1 MTTMQ
6 PADDLLEH
14 APAAWRRPGVVFV
27 VYAYRIVVAL
37 VAATPFALLF
47 GASLGGFPRADALLF
62 DDGGM
67 FLAEVIRRSSS
78 ALSPLFTGALIV
90 VALAAIASIVPLAA
104 LIGALATKG
113 RVTARDLGAMALRP
127 VGTFALLFGAF
138 AFVQA
143 IVFAIFSGI
152 GGAIARRSSLETPTA
167 DKTRWAVLLL
177 GFFVVCLLGVWH
189 DLARVAV
196 VRDELRFKVAVR
208 RGLRTLRTSHVRV
221 FGAWAVRA
229 LLGLVGIYAALSI
242 GSRLGVDS
250 TGKVVSGFLVYQAS
264 VVLALFLRASWLASA
279 IRHVDQTRPVV
290 VVAPEPE
297 LPEAP
302 AAEAPIV
309 EAPAPEASSSDE
321 VPQEKPASNPVNG
334 EALPEVPAELAAG
347 NSDAPD
353 NLDART

>member
-6 PADDLLEH
+6 PADDSFEP

-27 VYAYRIVVAL
+27 VYAYRIVIAL
-37 VAATPFALLF
+37 VVAMPFALMF
-47 GASLGGFPRADALLF
+47 GAALGGFPRADALLF
-62 DDGGM
+62 DDGAM
-67 FLAEVIRRSSS
+67 FLAEVLRRSSS
-78 ALSPLFTGALIV
+78 ALAPLFTGAVTII
-90 VALAAIASIVPLAA
+90 ALAAIASIVPLAA
-104 LIGALATKG
+104 LIGALGTKG

-127 VGTFALLFGAF
+127 VGPFALLFGAF

-152 GGAIARRSSLETPTA
+152 GGALARRSSFETPTG
-167 DKTRWAVLLL
+167 DKIRWAVLFI
-177 GFFVVCLLGVWH
+177 GFLFVCLLGVWH

-196 VRDELRFKVAVR
+196 VRDELRFKVALR
-208 RGLRTLRTSHVRV
+208 RGLRTLRMNHVRV

-229 LLGLVGIYAALSI
+229 LLGLIGIYAALSI

-250 TGKVVSGFLVYQAS
+250 SAKVFIGFLVYQAS
-264 VVLALFLRASWLASA
+264 IVLALFLRASWLASA

-297 LPEAP
+297 LPEASVSEAP
-302 AAEAPIV
+302 AAEAP
-309 EAPAPEASSSDE
+309 PASDVPEEKLASS
-321 VPQEKPASNPVNG
+321 PTNG
-334 EALPEVPAELAAG
+334 DVLPEVPAELAPG

-353 NLDART
+353 NLDARA